1 MVVALLIPKGYI
13 NNVLC
18 NEEEKDMSKFI
29 ITEEFWDVFP
39 QAEIAVILAKGI
51 NNSELNAEDFRSDI
65 IEMLEKSNM
74 EAKKYLTEE
83 VFSENKAVAVWRKAY
98 QKFKTKKGVRCSIE
112 ALLKRVE
119 KGNDVGTL
127 NPLVD
132 IYNSVSLKY
141 GLPCGGED
149 IDTFAGD
156 MLLTK
161 AEGGELFL
169 ALGDEEYD
177 NALPGEIIY
186 KDDEGAVCRCWN
198 WRDGQRT
205 MLTEDTINAFLIIES
220 VDPDRSTDL
229 KSAAEELSVLVQRFL
244 GGTSQVVHMNI
255 DNRETDI

>member
-1 MVVALLIPKGYI
+1 
-13 NNVLC
+13 
-18 NEEEKDMSKFI
+18 MSKFI
-29 ITEEFWDVFP
+29 IKEEFWEIFP

-51 NNSELNAEDFRSDI
+51 NNSELYAEDFRRDI
-65 IEMLEKSNM
+65 IEMLGKYNM

-83 VFSENKAVAVWRKAY
+83 VFSENKVVAVWRNAY

-119 KGNDVGTL
+119 KGNDVGML

-132 IYNSVSLKY
+132 IYNSISLKY

-161 AEGGELFL
+161 AEGGELFM

-205 MLTEDTINAFLIIES
+205 MLTEGTVNAFLIIES
-220 VDPDRSTDL
+220 VDTDRSADL
-229 KSAAEELSVLVQRFL
+229 RAAAEELSSLVSRYL
-244 GGTSQVVHMNI
+244 GGVSEVVYMSI
-255 DNRETDI
+255 DNREVEIWP